1 MSGSQQLSEV
11 QLAFMR
17 ALWDLGEGTTRD
29 VQEALEALGRA
40 LAPTTVTT
48 VLARLEKRGLVTHR
62 RDGRQYIYRA
72 TVSRQEMQRS
82 VISRVTD
89 TLFRGDVTALFSQL
103 LSTRDIG
110 PGDLARVKALIE
122 AREREADDDPDDEP
136 GARE

>member
-1 MSGSQQLSEV
+1 
-11 QLAFMR
+11 MR

>member
-1 MSGSQQLSEV
+1 
-11 QLAFMR
+11 MR

-122 AREREADDDPDDEP
+122 ARERGADDDPDDEP